1 MKIGGPQAAQDPTA
15 VATAAA
21 RRVEPQR
28 TPVTRADLRNSIRR
42 ALTESS
48 GGQKPSEQLVDVLTA
63 HASLE
68 TASGDKMYNFNFA
81 GIKGRSPEGTTAIC
95 HTKEIVAGREVTIKD
110 GFRAYSSIDAGA
122 RDYVRTMKGQF
133 SGALAPAARG
143 DVAGFASALKSAH
156 YYTASEADYARGL
169 SNLMSAPPGGAGAG
183 AGVGNVAAPSV
194 SHAFAATDLGLST
207 ASLSRVEGALD
218 AERWMGDLSSSLSPS
233 LSSGSSSS
241 SSSSTRVHSASDDD
255 DDS

>member
-1 MKIGGPQAAQDPTA
+1 MKIGGPQPAAG
-15 VATAAA
+15 AALPIAPA
-21 RRVEPQR
+21 RRVEAQR

-48 GGQKPSEQLVDVLTA
+48 GGDKPSEQMVDVLTA

-95 HTKEIVAGREVTIKD
+95 HTKEVVGGQEVTIKD
-110 GFRAYSSIDAGA
+110 GFRAYSSLDAGA
-122 RDYVRTMKGQF
+122 RDYVGTMKGQF

-143 DVAGFASALKSAH
+143 DVAGFASALKNAH
-156 YYTASEADYARGL
+156 YYTASEVDYARGL
-169 SNLMSAPPGGAGAG
+169 SSLMNAPAGGAARPGT
-183 AGVGNVAAPSV
+183 VAAPSI

-207 ASLSRVEGALD
+207 ASLSRVEGTLD
-218 AERWMGDLSSSLSPS
+218 ASRWMGGLEPASLSSSLSS
-233 LSSGSSSS
+233 ASSSS
-241 SSSSTRVHSASDDD
+241 SSASSRVHSASDDE